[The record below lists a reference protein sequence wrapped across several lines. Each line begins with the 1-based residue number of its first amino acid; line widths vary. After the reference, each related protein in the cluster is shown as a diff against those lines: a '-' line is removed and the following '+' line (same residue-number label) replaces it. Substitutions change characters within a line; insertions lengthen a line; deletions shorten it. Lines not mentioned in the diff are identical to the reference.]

1 MKLRTIFSLLTLGLA
16 LAAPAQASRSFCC
29 SLDDGNRSCG
39 DVLPEVCHNRAYV
52 ELNERGVRVRSVEA
66 PLNAAQQA
74 VRDSQLKKQK
84 EADLQA
90 LDQKRRD
97 TALLA
102 TYATDKELD
111 RARDRLIAELERS
124 IKNAE
129 AKLEA
134 ANKEKAKLAK
144 DGEFY
149 KGKGLPATLTGSMR
163 RNQMAIDTEQQS
175 IQAKK
180 KEIEQVTDRFE
191 ADRKRLQ
198 ELRGGA
204 PAQP

>member
-1 MKLRTIFSLLTLGLA
+1 MKLRTTFSLLTLGLA
-16 LAAPAQASRSFCC
+16 LAAPVQASRSFCC

-39 DVLPEVCHNRAYV
+39 DVLPETCRNRAYV

-66 PLNAAQQA
+66 PLNASQQA
-74 VRDSQLKKQK
+74 ARDAQLKKQK

-111 RARDRLIAELERS
+111 RTRDRLITELERS
-124 IKNAE
+124 IKNIE

-149 KGKGLPATLTGSMR
+149 KGKLPNTLTSAMK
-163 RNQMAIDTEQQS
+163 RNQATIEAEQQS

-180 KEIEQVTDRFE
+180 KEIEQVTARFE

>member
-1 MKLRTIFSLLTLGLA
+1 MKLRTTFSLLTLGLA
-16 LAAPAQASRSFCC
+16 LAAPVQASRSFCC

-39 DVLPEVCHNRAYV
+39 DVLPEACRNRAYV

-66 PLNAAQQA
+66 PLNASQQA
-74 VRDSQLKKQK
+74 ARDAQLKKQK

-111 RARDRLIAELERS
+111 RTRDRLIAELERS
-124 IKNAE
+124 IKNTE
-129 AKLEA
+129 GKLAA
-134 ANKEKAKLAK
+134 ANKEKTKLAK

-149 KGKGLPATLTGSMR
+149 KGKLPNTLTSSMR
-163 RNQMAIDTEQQS
+163 RNQMAIEAEQQS

-180 KEIEQVTDRFE
+180 KEIEQVTARFE